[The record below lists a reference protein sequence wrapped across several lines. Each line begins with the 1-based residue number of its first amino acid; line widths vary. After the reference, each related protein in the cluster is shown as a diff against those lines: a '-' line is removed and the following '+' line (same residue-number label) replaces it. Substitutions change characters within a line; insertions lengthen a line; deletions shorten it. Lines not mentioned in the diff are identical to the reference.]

1 MVDACEWTWRVCATE
16 VLDEQFGTVST
27 TRRMRVRV
35 VEVGRSVLGAGR
47 LHEYVQPADLGL
59 CVSPLELMLSH
70 RVLHTF

>member
-1 MVDACEWTWRVCATE
+1 
-16 VLDEQFGTVST
+16 
-27 TRRMRVRV
+27 MRVRV